1 MVPTALQSMSNILLY
16 YSYAESKYRLIET
29 NAAATATDSMRH
41 NDSYSQVEISHA
53 LPVIRENSYA
63 VISTRL
69 EAVAI
74 YTLMLQTI
82 LHLVLFYGDSK
93 VITRGGENLGMRLH
107 YYTCLNTI

>member
-1 MVPTALQSMSNILLY
+1 MVPTALQSMSNI

-29 NAAATATDSMRH
+29 NADATATDSMRH
-41 NDSYSQVEISHA
+41 NDSYSQVEISHP

-74 YTLMLQTI
+74 HFDVTNNVTSIYI
-82 LHLVLFYGDSK
+82 FVLFYWDSK
-93 VITRGGENLGMRLH
+93 VITCGGE
-107 YYTCLNTI
+107 